1 MAAADAAQ
9 ERSDSYE
16 RSESFRCYDSPMRRF
31 SRLLISAAVVACA
44 AVADAQP
51 RTAFP
56 EKRGFQ
62 KSDFPRVVKI
72 AENVYG
78 YEDFHPSGMVT
89 VSMFVV
95 GRDGVLLV
103 DGQADPTKTQG
114 LLDAITT
121 IAKKPVR
128 WYIVG
133 SDHGD
138 HTGGNVVLPSGITWV
153 VHPNS
158 RAQMER
164 AAANAKAQFEK
175 ASTTAEATGKPAP
188 TRRVVIVPPTA
199 MSSDK
204 QVVDLGNM
212 EADVVFLG
220 RAHTGGDLMVYLPAQ
235 KILFMSEAYLNR
247 VFPAMRSAYPSEWV
261 TMIDRALAMD
271 VDIYVPGH
279 GFVEEA
285 KASREELVEYQKALK
300 YVIGEVQRLHQL
312 GLSAED
318 ARKQA
323 NWGTYK
329 EWYLSDSQD
338 IVAIRK
344 VYEEI
349 EGKLK

>member
-1 MAAADAAQ
+1 
-9 ERSDSYE
+9 
-16 RSESFRCYDSPMRRF
+16 MRRILIF
-31 SRLLISAAVVACA
+31 ALTAGLLASVAA
-44 AVADAQP
+44 AQP

-56 EKRGFQ
+56 DKRGLQ

-103 DGQADPTKTQG
+103 DGQADPAKTQG
-114 LLDAITT
+114 LLDAINTT
-121 IAKKPVR
+121 ARKPVR
-128 WYIVG
+128 WYVVG

-164 AAANAKAQFEK
+164 DAANAKAANEK
-175 ASTTAEATGKPAP
+175 AAAAAEAGRKPAP
-188 TRRVVIVPPTA
+188 TPRVVILPPAA

-204 QVVDLGNM
+204 QVIDLGNM
-212 EADVVFLG
+212 DAHVLFLG
-220 RAHTGGDLMVYLPAQ
+220 RAHTGGDLMVHLPKQ

-261 TMIDRALAMD
+261 KMLDRALAMD

-300 YVIGEVQRLHQL
+300 YVIGEVQRLHKL
-312 GLSAED
+312 GLSVEE

-323 NWGTYK
+323 NWGPYK

-338 IVAIRK
+338 IIAIRK

>member
-1 MAAADAAQ
+1 MRCLFTFVLLLGIATATVASAQ
-9 ERSDSYE
+9 
-16 RSESFRCYDSPMRRF
+16 
-31 SRLLISAAVVACA
+31 L
-44 AVADAQP
+44 P

-62 KSDFPRVVKI
+62 KTDFPRLVKI

-78 YEDFHPSGMVT
+78 WEDFHGSGMTT

-95 GRDGVLLV
+95 GQDGVMLV
-103 DGQADPTKTQG
+103 DGQGSPAATQK
-114 LLDAITT
+114 LVDAIGRTT
-121 IAKKPVR
+121 NKPIK
-128 WYIVG
+128 WYVVG

-138 HTGGNVVLPSGITWV
+138 HTAGNAVLPSGITYI
-153 VHPNS
+153 VHPTS
-158 RAQMER
+158 RAQLER
-164 AAANAKAQFEK
+164 DAANAKAANEK
-175 ASTTAEATGKPAP
+175 NAAAAQAKGQPAP
-188 TRRVVIVPPTA
+188 APRVVIVPPAA
-199 MSSDK
+199 MAGDK
-204 QVVDLGNM
+204 QVVDLGGM
-212 EADVVFLG
+212 QAHVLFLG

-247 VFPAMRSAYPSEWV
+247 VFPAMRSAYPSDWV
-261 TMIDRALAMD
+261 RTLDRALAMD
-271 VDIYVPGH
+271 VNIYVPGH

-300 YVIGEVQRLHQL
+300 YVIGEVQRLHKL
-312 GLSAED
+312 GLSADD

-323 NWGTYK
+323 NWGPYK
-329 EWYLSDSQD
+329 EWYLADQQD

>member
-1 MAAADAAQ
+1 MPRVAG
-9 ERSDSYE
+9 
-16 RSESFRCYDSPMRRF
+16 
-31 SRLLISAAVVACA
+31 LTLGVTLIVATIA
-44 AVADAQP
+44 TAQP

-62 KSDFPRVVKI
+62 KSDFPRLVKI

-103 DGQADPTKTQG
+103 DGQADPAKTQG
-114 LLDAITT
+114 LLDAITKT
-121 IAKKPVR
+121 ANKPVK
-128 WYIVG
+128 WYVVG

-164 AAANAKAQFEK
+164 DAGNAKAANDK
-175 ASTTAEATGKPAP
+175 ASAAAEAAGKPAP
-188 TRRVVIVPPTA
+188 MGRVVIVPAAA

-204 QVVDLGNM
+204 QVIDLGNM
-212 EADVVFLG
+212 EAHVLFLG
-220 RAHTGGDLMVYLPAQ
+220 RAHTGGDLMVHLPKQ

-261 TMIDRALAMD
+261 KMIDRALAMD

-300 YVIGEVQRLHQL
+300 YVIGEVQRLHKR
-312 GLSAED
+312 GLSPDE

-323 NWGTYK
+323 NWGPYK

-344 VYEEI
+344 VYEEL

>member
-1 MAAADAAQ
+1 MK
-9 ERSDSYE
+9 
-16 RSESFRCYDSPMRRF
+16 
-31 SRLLISAAVVACA
+31 RLFALAVALSVVAGSVTA
-44 AVADAQP
+44 EAQP

-78 YEDFHPSGMVT
+78 YEDFHPAGMVT

-103 DGQADPTKTQG
+103 DGQADPAKTQG
-114 LLDAITT
+114 LLDAITAT
-121 IAKKPVR
+121 AKKPVR
-128 WYIVG
+128 WYVVG

-138 HTGGNVVLPSGITWV
+138 HTGGNVVLPSGITWI
-153 VHPNS
+153 VHRNS
-158 RAQMER
+158 HAQMAR
-164 AAANAKAQFEK
+164 DAAGAKAQFDK
-175 ASTTAEATGKPAP
+175 ASAAAEAAGTPAP
-188 TRRVVIVPPTA
+188 NRRVVTVPPAA
-199 MSSDK
+199 MSSDT

-212 EADVVFLG
+212 QAHVLFLG
-220 RAHTGGDLMVYLPAQ
+220 RAHTGGDLMVHLPAQ

-261 TMIDRALAMD
+261 KMLDRALAMD

-279 GFVEEA
+279 GFVEDA

-312 GLSAED
+312 GLSVEE

-323 NWGTYK
+323 NWGPYQD
-329 EWYLSDSQD
+329 WYLADSQD
-338 IVAIRK
+338 LVAIRK

>member
-1 MAAADAAQ
+1 MK
-9 ERSDSYE
+9 
-16 RSESFRCYDSPMRRF
+16 
-31 SRLLISAAVVACA
+31 RLFALAVALSVVAGSVTA
-44 AVADAQP
+44 EAQP

-103 DGQADPTKTQG
+103 DGQADPAKTQG
-114 LLDAITT
+114 LLDAITAT
-121 IAKKPVR
+121 AKMPVR
-128 WYIVG
+128 WYVVG
-133 SDHGD
+133 SD
-138 HTGGNVVLPSGITWV
+138 HTGGNVVLPSGATWI

-164 AAANAKAQFEK
+164 DAAGAKAQFDK
-175 ASTTAEATGKPAP
+175 ASAAAEAAGTPAP
-188 TRRVVIVPPTA
+188 NRRVVIVPPAA
-199 MSSDK
+199 MSSDR

-212 EADVVFLG
+212 EAHVLFLG
-220 RAHTGGDLMVYLPAQ
+220 RAHTGGDLMVHLPAQ

-261 TMIDRALAMD
+261 KMLDRALAMD

-279 GFVEEA
+279 GFVEDA
-285 KASREELVEYQKALK
+285 KASREELIEYQKALK
-300 YVIGEVQRLHQL
+300 YVIGEVQRLHEL
-312 GLSAED
+312 GLPAEE

-323 NWGTYK
+323 NWGPYK
-329 EWYLSDSQD
+329 DWYLADSQD
-338 IVAIRK
+338 LVAIRK

-349 EGKLK
+349 DGKLK

>member
-1 MAAADAAQ
+1 MH
-9 ERSDSYE
+9 R
-16 RSESFRCYDSPMRRF
+16 SFR
-31 SRLLISAAVVACA
+31 LALALVLVAGVAA
-44 AVADAQP
+44 AQP

-56 EKRGFQ
+56 DKRGFQ

-103 DGQADPTKTQG
+103 DGQADPAKTQG
-114 LLDAITT
+114 LLDAINTT
-121 IAKKPVR
+121 AKKPVK
-128 WYIVG
+128 WYVVG

-138 HTGGNVVLPSGITWV
+138 HTGGNVVLPSGITWI

-158 RAQMER
+158 RAQMEGD
-164 AAANAKAQFEK
+164 AANAKAANEK
-175 ASTTAEATGKPAP
+175 AAAAAEAGGKPAP
-188 TRRVVIVPPTA
+188 TPRVVIIPPAA

-204 QVVDLGNM
+204 QVIDLGNM
-212 EADVVFLG
+212 EAHVLFLG
-220 RAHTGGDLMVYLPAQ
+220 RAHTGGDLMVHLPKQ

-247 VFPAMRSAYPSEWV
+247 VFPAMRSAYPSDWV
-261 TMIDRALAMD
+261 KMLDRALAMD
-271 VDIYVPGH
+271 IDIYVPGH

-300 YVIGEVQRLHQL
+300 YVIGEVQRLHKL
-312 GLSAED
+312 GLSVEE

-323 NWGTYK
+323 NWGPYK
-329 EWYLSDSQD
+329 EWYLADSQD
-338 IVAIRK
+338 LVAIRK

>member
-1 MAAADAAQ
+1 MKPLFA
-9 ERSDSYE
+9 
-16 RSESFRCYDSPMRRF
+16 
-31 SRLLISAAVVACA
+31 L
-44 AVADAQP
+44 AVALTLVAASATAGAQP

-62 KSDFPRVVKI
+62 KSDFPRIVKI

-103 DGQADPTKTQG
+103 DGQADPKKTQG

-121 IAKKPVR
+121 TAKKPVR
-128 WYIVG
+128 WYVVG

-138 HTGGNVVLPSGITWV
+138 HTGGNVVLPSGITWI
-153 VHPNS
+153 VHPNA

-164 AAANAKAQFEK
+164 DAANAQAQFEK
-175 ASTTAEATGKPAP
+175 ASAAAEASGKPAP
-188 TRRVVIVPPTA
+188 DRRVVLVPPTA

-204 QVVDLGNM
+204 QVIDLGNM
-212 EADVVFLG
+212 EAQVLFLG
-220 RAHTGGDLMVYLPAQ
+220 RAHTGGDLMVYLPTQ

-261 TMIDRALAMD
+261 KTIDRALAMD
-271 VDIYVPGH
+271 VNTYVPGH
-279 GFVEEA
+279 GFVEPA
-285 KASREELVEYQKALK
+285 QASREELVEYQKALK
-300 YVIGEVQRLHQL
+300 YVIGEVQRLRKL
-312 GLSAED
+312 GLSADD

-323 NWGTYK
+323 NWGPYK

-338 IVAIRK
+338 IIAIRK
-344 VYEEI
+344 VYDELD
-349 EGKLK
+349 GKLK